1 MVLKKIAL
9 TGASGVL
16 GRHITALCQSC
27 GISVITSGRSH
38 SKRNDPVDFIWD
50 LKQWRDSGELDAA
63 FANVDA
69 VVHAGA
75 LVPTHGGSD
84 TARDFF
90 DANVRSTLC
99 LGEWAR
105 QHNLPLVYLSGGI
118 VYKDSG
124 QVDIKES
131 APKGFSSFGDV
142 YGLSKWLGEEILS
155 PSRERGLKLCTL
167 RPSSIY
173 GHGMA
178 ANKLI
183 PNFLSLAARG
193 EELVVKSPGD
203 FRIDLIHAF
212 DVALAILAAL
222 ANNVS
227 GDFNI
232 ASGSRPS
239 VLELAKLCVEVSRGK
254 GDVKQEAAHPSSSSG
269 TRFFLN
275 DDAAKKAFR
284 FNPLFPIKTGL
295 SEILRQENAAA
306 AFVPNA
312 VKERG
317 LAILG
322 ARSTRL

>member
-27 GISVITSGRSH
+27 GIAVVTSGRSQ
-38 SKRNDPVDFIWD
+38 SKQNATPDFIWD

-63 FANVDA
+63 FADVDA

-75 LVPTHGGSD
+75 LVPTRGGSD

-99 LGEWAR
+99 LGEWTR
-105 QHNLPLVYLSGGI
+105 QRNLPLVYLSGGI
-118 VYKDSG
+118 VYKDPG
-124 QVDIKES
+124 QIDIKES
-131 APKGFSSFGDV
+131 AQKGFSPFGGV

-155 PSRERGLKLCTL
+155 PSREQGLKLYTL

-178 ANKLI
+178 TNKLI
-183 PNFLSLAARG
+183 PIFLSLAARG

-203 FRIDLIHAF
+203 FRVDLIHAF

-227 GDFNI
+227 GDFNL

-239 VLELAKLCVEVSRGK
+239 VLELAKLCVEVSHGK
-254 GDVKQEAAHPSSSSG
+254 GLVKQETPRPSSSSG
-269 TRFFLN
+269 IRFFLN
-275 DDAAKKAFR
+275 DDAAKKTFG
-284 FNPLFPIKTGL
+284 FNPLFTIKAGL
-295 SEILRQENAAA
+295 SEILRQENTAT

-317 LAILG
+317 LEILG
-322 ARSTRL
+322 ALSTRL